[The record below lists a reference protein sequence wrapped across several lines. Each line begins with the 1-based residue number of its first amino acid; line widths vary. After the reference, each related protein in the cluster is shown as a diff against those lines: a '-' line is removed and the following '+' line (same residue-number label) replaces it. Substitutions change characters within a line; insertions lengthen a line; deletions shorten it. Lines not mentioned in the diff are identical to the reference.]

1 MSVSLIIL
9 LNGFA
14 IILIKLLLIMGVF
27 LLNIKLILKA
37 LLINGRNSE
46 PLTRVILENCK
57 INISKFNKYKR
68 SSIMS
73 KVLSITPKRFYAK
86 VNKKIFDSDEIEIMI
101 QKLEI
106 LTEHCMSIF
115 LLQKL
120 LNK

>member
-1 MSVSLIIL
+1 
-9 LNGFA
+9 
-14 IILIKLLLIMGVF
+14 
-27 LLNIKLILKA
+27 
-37 LLINGRNSE
+37 
-46 PLTRVILENCK
+46 
-57 INISKFNKYKR
+57 
-68 SSIMS
+68 MS